1 MHRFHSLD
9 VICSLLKVFLE
20 LRFGE
25 TVSIVEQMMSVDNYL
40 RIFSRQIKGIVY
52 LGTSSTKNSW

>member
-40 RIFSRQIKGIVY
+40 RIFSRQMKGIVY
-52 LGTSSTKNSW
+52 LATSSAVNS

>member
-20 LRFGE
+20 FRFGE

-52 LGTSSTKNSW
+52 LATSSTVNSW

>member
-1 MHRFHSLD
+1 MRRFHSLD
-9 VICSLLKVFLE
+9 VICSLPKVFLE

-40 RIFSRQIKGIVY
+40 RIFSRQMKGIVY
-52 LGTSSTKNSW
+52 LATSSTVNS

>member
-25 TVSIVEQMMSVDNYL
+25 TVSIVEQMISVDNYL
-40 RIFSRQIKGIVY
+40 RIFRAK
-52 LGTSSTKNSW
+52 

>member
-1 MHRFHSLD
+1 M
-9 VICSLLKVFLE
+9 LKVFLG
-20 LRFGE
+20 LRFEE

-52 LGTSSTKNSW
+52 LATFSTVNSW